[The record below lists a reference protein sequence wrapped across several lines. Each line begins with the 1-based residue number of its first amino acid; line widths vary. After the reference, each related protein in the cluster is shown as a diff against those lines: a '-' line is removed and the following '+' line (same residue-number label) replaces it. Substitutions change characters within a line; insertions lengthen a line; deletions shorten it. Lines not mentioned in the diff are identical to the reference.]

1 MNDMKFTTAG
11 DYMNDVHDIRS
22 NTEGKIREIGRV
34 MVDYTSELLFPRN
47 MAKYIRS
54 NNAFTDDEILE
65 LLEAIDGKYIER
77 FGENPYE
84 RLMSRS
90 SNASRDSH
98 TA

>member
-1 MNDMKFTTAG
+1 MKDTMNDMKFTTAG
-11 DYMNDVHDIRS
+11 DYMNDIRN

-54 NNAFTDDEILE
+54 NNAFTNDEILD
-65 LLEAIDGKYIER
+65 LLEAIDAKYIER

-84 RLMSRS
+84 RLM
-90 SNASRDSH
+90 NASRDSH
-98 TA
+98 TT

>member
-11 DYMNDVHDIRS
+11 DYMNDIRN

-54 NNAFTDDEILE
+54 NNAFTDDEILD
-65 LLEAIDGKYIER
+65 LLEAIDAKYIER

-84 RLMSRS
+84 RLM
-90 SNASRDSH
+90 NVSRDST